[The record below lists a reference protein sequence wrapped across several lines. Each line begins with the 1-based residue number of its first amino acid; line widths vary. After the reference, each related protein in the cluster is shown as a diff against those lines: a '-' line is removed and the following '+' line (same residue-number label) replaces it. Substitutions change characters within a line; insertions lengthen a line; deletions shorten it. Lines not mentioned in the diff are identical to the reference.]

1 MVAQLPSRIDAVKV
15 YAAGAT
21 VTRIAELNL
30 PAEGLPEQVEIS
42 GLPLALDDSSV
53 RVRVE
58 SSENL
63 NLISLHAADIR
74 IGLAVPP
81 PPETPPPPLEEE
93 VSAAKREVEKIENL
107 IALIEQE
114 IKALNKLQVPDR
126 PKVEL
131 GSAPPP
137 SPTNARLAL
146 TNFSDEQIRARMQ
159 EKRENVEKLE
169 KAREHLADLQQ
180 KQSLASNAKNAK
192 QKDLQKTAIVSLSYE
207 GEAPVNQ
214 RINLLLEYFVPGAR
228 WIPTYVCRLN
238 SAENT
243 ATIAVR
249 SLICQQTGEDWSG
262 VRLQLSTALPLSWCE
277 LPELSSLRI
286 GKAQPPLKKAGWRK
300 PPVGAEIL
308 FEDFDRQ
315 QTIVESKADKY
326 AVRSFSLPSII
337 SPLANL
343 NSYWK
348 AVDSTG
354 KTAKLTEKTAK
365 FRETRGL
372 PTPTSASD
380 DDYAELEVSFGITT
394 ETETSLPLSLNDST
408 DDLFGDL
415 GQTSSDSDE
424 FFMGSVDPSFDEEEI
439 DQLLPLKE
447 RAQHEYQFLKA
458 RSPLQTT
465 NYKKQASP
473 AGSGILTIAK
483 VSQTSQE
490 ISFKTDLLAYS
501 LMIMGDPEDRA
512 KRGKL
517 SIEQRDEFYLKM
529 LRRQELSVSFNIP
542 KVIEKAVSNARK
554 CLSLQLPL
562 GGIDVRQAAGSFD
575 YAYSADGRVDI
586 PSNGQFH
593 SVALTSQTTQVDV
606 RYVVVP
612 REDTNVFRIAQLRNP
627 LSAPLLSGSAD
638 VYVDG
643 EYILST
649 NITTVPPKGKMEL
662 GLGVEQAIKVARNT
676 FYSEAR
682 SDETIVAFNQLHHQI
697 KIELVNHLPREAKIE
712 VRERIPIPQEGAKVD
727 VQIEKVSPAWELYN
741 QVERETPIQG
751 GYRWRIKLPAKKQ
764 ATLSVDYMIKTFVD
778 NELVGGNRRE

>member
-1 MVAQLPSRIDAVKV
+1 MVAQLSSRIDAVKV

-93 VSAAKREVEKIENL
+93 VRAAKREVEKIENL

-159 EKRENVEKLE
+159 EKRENVEKLQ
-169 KAREHLADLQQ
+169 KAKEHLADLEQ

-192 QKDLQKTAIVSLSYE
+192 AKDLLKTAIVSLSYE

-228 WIPTYVCRLN
+228 WTPTYVCRLN
-238 SAENT
+238 SVENT

-348 AVDSTG
+348 AADSVG
-354 KTAKLTEKTAK
+354 KTEELTEDTAK
-365 FRETRGL
+365 FGETRGL
-372 PTPTSASD
+372 PTPMSASD
-380 DDYAELEVSFGITT
+380 NDYAELEVSFGIIT
-394 ETETSLPLSLNDST
+394 ETETSLPRSVNDST
-408 DDLFGDL
+408 DNLFGGL

-424 FFMGSVDPSFDEEEI
+424 FFMGSVEPSFDEEEI

-447 RAQHEYQFLKA
+447 GL
-458 RSPLQTT
+458 SSQTT

-473 AGSGILTIAK
+473 AGSGMLTIAK
-483 VSQTSQE
+483 VSQTAQE
-490 ISFKTDLLAYS
+490 IDFKTDLLAYS

-627 LSAPLLSGSAD
+627 LSAPLLSGPTD

-643 EYILST
+643 EYILSS

-727 VQIEKVSPAWELYN
+727 VQIEKVSPDWELYN

-751 GYRWRIKLPAKKQ
+751 GYRWRIKLAAKKQ